1 MKLFHQLILSTTVL
15 IALGTVSSHAQSRLH
30 ASHLEAGALQ
40 SSPWLAEGS
49 PLRAPQ
55 HTELATERIFGT
67 YITDDIANQGQGLPT
82 HPGTLKVATFLPME
96 LVRKFHGC
104 DITTIRFGLPVAITV
119 NNVFILAVNSDGSV
133 GEALVTAPMTSQ
145 AYRGWNLV
153 PVTSSFTIDAQKANL
168 GGYLLG
174 YEYEQVDYK
183 SGASYTQE
191 CYPLSFV
198 KSGKAYHTYVEADGQ
213 WSDID
218 ATALGNLSVQCV
230 VNNAAGFP
238 QKDIIIS
245 PITIDSPLK
254 QGGDNLDYSFSIEN
268 FGSDDIANYAVSIS
282 LDNDPLATLNGSLAT
297 LTSEDVSRQLSLPAS
312 MSSGSHKLTVAVRL
326 IDGTAPTTH
335 TQDDVATKAFAV
347 YSADDLRQRQQ
358 YLVENFTSTAEP
370 YTTYADAIL
379 QSMMKKHADVT
390 VVNIH
395 GNVDPSQP
403 DPLHAPVCDDVQR
416 LLDQR
421 LWPTAAFNR
430 VFLGNQSAQGNYG
443 LTADLA
449 YETRYANQM
458 ANEFFQKMEGSTPS
472 LASLTAEAIAVDDQL
487 TVTVSGEG
495 NRDIL
500 SPIASL
506 TVYLVEDGVVSAQQ
520 TINGR
525 VDNYTHDHVLRSA
538 LSMFYGD
545 ALTWTDAQHFTNTF
559 TMTLPS
565 EWNAEKMSAVAF
577 VHLNADPLSDDYRS
591 MGISNAVEQRLTVTS
606 AISAATHFDAT
617 VLQIV
622 SSDGRVLN
630 APTRGLNILRMS
642 DGTTRK
648 VINN

>member
-1 MKLFHQLILSTTVL
+1 
-15 IALGTVSSHAQSRLH
+15 
-30 ASHLEAGALQ
+30 
-40 SSPWLAEGS
+40 
-49 PLRAPQ
+49 
-55 HTELATERIFGT
+55 
-67 YITDDIANQGQGLPT
+67 
-82 HPGTLKVATFLPME
+82 
-96 LVRKFHGC
+96 
-104 DITTIRFGLPVAITV
+104 
-119 NNVFILAVNSDGSV
+119 
-133 GEALVTAPMTSQ
+133 
-145 AYRGWNLV
+145 
-153 PVTSSFTIDAQKANL
+153 
-168 GGYLLG
+168 
-174 YEYEQVDYK
+174 
-183 SGASYTQE
+183 
-191 CYPLSFV
+191 
-198 KSGKAYHTYVEADGQ
+198 
-213 WSDID
+213 
-218 ATALGNLSVQCV
+218 
-230 VNNAAGFP
+230 
-238 QKDIIIS
+238 
-245 PITIDSPLK
+245 
-254 QGGDNLDYSFSIEN
+254 
-268 FGSDDIANYAVSIS
+268 
-282 LDNDPLATLNGSLAT
+282 
-297 LTSEDVSRQLSLPAS
+297 
-312 MSSGSHKLTVAVRL
+312 
-326 IDGTAPTTH
+326 
-335 TQDDVATKAFAV
+335 
-347 YSADDLRQRQQ
+347 
-358 YLVENFTSTAEP
+358 
-370 YTTYADAIL
+370 
-379 QSMMKKHADVT
+379 
-390 VVNIH
+390 
-395 GNVDPSQP
+395 
-403 DPLHAPVCDDVQR
+403 VQR

-430 VFLGNQSAQGNYG
+430 VFLGNQSAQGYYG

-506 TVYLVEDGVVSAQQ
+506 TVYLVEDSVVSAQQ

-538 LSMFYGD
+538 LSKFYGD